1 MNILEELRHIN
12 PNEPGG
18 WPNAIKAG
26 ALVLLLVSLLAVSY
40 LLDWEEQWT
49 TLEQVQEE
57 ENTLRSTFMTK
68 KTSAVNL
75 DILRQQLV
83 DVQKNLGTLLKQL
96 PNKSELDALLVDINR
111 AGLGRGLQF
120 ELFKPDTKEIFRD
133 FYAELPVAVR
143 VTGSYHDIG
152 AFASDVAQL
161 PRVVTLNDIEITPGK
176 DHQLILNA
184 TAKIFLTLMTMK
196 SPSVKKKKG
205 RRINRKNPR
214 GQHE

>member
-1 MNILEELRHIN
+1 MNVLEELRHIN

-18 WPNAIKAG
+18 WPAAIKAG
-26 ALVLLLVSLLAVSY
+26 ALALLLVTLLVAGY
-40 LLDWEEQWT
+40 FLDWEEQWI

-57 ENTLRSTFMTK
+57 ENILRSTFLTK

-75 DILRQQLV
+75 DALRQQLA

-120 ELFKPDTKEIFRD
+120 ELFKPDVKETFRD

-143 VTGSYHDIG
+143 VTGNYHDIG

-161 PRVVTLNDIEITPGK
+161 PRIVTLHDIEITPGK

-184 TAKIFLTLMTMK
+184 TAKTFRYLDDDEIAERKREEAEKNKQNK
-196 SPSVKKKKG
+196 S
-205 RRINRKNPR
+205 R
-214 GQHE
+214 GAS